1 MCQFTYSPTV
11 IMQVYIKFPGVT
23 SGTVIY
29 VDKVNFYAKGKD
41 SLNNPQSTVS
51 TTHLPFTHVQPSDI
65 SCIFALTVI

>member
-1 MCQFTYSPTV
+1 
-11 IMQVYIKFPGVT
+11 MQVYIKFPGVT

-65 SCIFALTVI
+65 LYFCIDSYLIFHMFLPHLSI